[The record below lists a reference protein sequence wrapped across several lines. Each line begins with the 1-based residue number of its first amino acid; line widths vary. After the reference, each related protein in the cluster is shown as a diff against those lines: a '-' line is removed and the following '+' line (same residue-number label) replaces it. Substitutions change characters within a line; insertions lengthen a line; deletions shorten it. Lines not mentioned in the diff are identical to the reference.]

1 MAKSQGGPSA
11 LSLSIAADLRREI
24 ALGEIAAGSHLR
36 AQQVADRFGVSR
48 SPVREALIAL
58 EEQGYLANHQNR
70 GFFVREREV
79 EVPSGEVGA
88 DDAPFDPPNDY
99 QRIAD
104 DWLSNQLPADI
115 TEQMLRERYDL
126 TRAQLSEIL
135 MRAVREGWAERKQ
148 GYGWR
153 FLPVA
158 KTATAFEQIYRFRL
172 QIEPAALLEPTFEH
186 SPKTLQR
193 LRAKQERLLDSGI
206 EKWPGE
212 QLLEYGS
219 NFHEEIIK
227 LSGNPFFYHAFVR
240 VNRMR
245 RLMEYRTRVDRKR
258 LYKQCTQHLQII
270 EALEKGAVVEASYLM
285 RRHLGGALEEKS
297 PLKVFQTERDAED
310 DLS

>member
-24 ALGEIAAGSHLR
+24 ALGEIAVGSHLR

-70 GFFVREREV
+70 GFFVREREL
-79 EVPSGEVGA
+79 EVPSGGFEA

-104 DWLSNQLPADI
+104 DWLTNQLPADV
-115 TEQMLRERYDL
+115 TEQMLRERYGL

-186 SPKTLQR
+186 NPKTLQR
-193 LRAKQERLLDSGI
+193 LRARQERLLDSGI

-219 NFHEEIIK
+219 NFHEEVIK
-227 LSGNPFFYHAFVR
+227 LSGNPFFHHAFVR

-297 PLKVFQTERDAED
+297 PLKVFQTETDGED
-310 DLS
+310 DLT